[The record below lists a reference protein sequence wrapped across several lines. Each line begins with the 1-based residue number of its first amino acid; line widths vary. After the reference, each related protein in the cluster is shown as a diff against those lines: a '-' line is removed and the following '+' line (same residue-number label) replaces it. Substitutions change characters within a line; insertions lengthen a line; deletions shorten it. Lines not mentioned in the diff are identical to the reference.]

1 MVNNVKLFRAPPTP
15 AEKQIRLIKMI
26 LIYVK
31 PIAVVFFIIG
41 KYNTP
46 ELYRDFD
53 TYEKKFMLTD
63 RSSLLSRTPKTQ
75 ATQVLQD
82 HAFQASYYHLEFI
95 DII

>member
-1 MVNNVKLFRAPPTP
+1 MVNNVKLFRAPPTA

-31 PIAVVFFIIG
+31 PIAVVCFIIG

-53 TYEKKFMLTD
+53 TSEKN
-63 RSSLLSRTPKTQ
+63 
-75 ATQVLQD
+75 
-82 HAFQASYYHLEFI
+82 
-95 DII
+95 